1 MPLFCGILQ
10 RGLVGVLCLA
20 FAGSCSLIMGDDEP
34 QLPDSEDQEV
44 VFTGPKTFEEEF
56 PFVRFL
62 ERDDDLLSAV
72 LTVPKDSGDSFKT
85 QLEYMLPYLKPGP
98 DGPEGQKAPPP
109 RASIT
114 VFKDGGQVFNNDLEV
129 ANQKPWKSV
138 GQFRP
143 VEDLLQVTGSEE
155 DLREIFE
162 ALDVWFNSGPQI
174 SIEATVYENLNNDS
188 FERGMTQLGSTPLFE
203 DVQGQAFLRSFGAS
217 FPATSNP
224 TLAGGGL
231 GGAFQVG
238 LIDSSFQ
245 LDAVLQF
252 LQQKGLVHVIS
263 EPKIVTRNGVTANVE
278 STEEIPFLN
287 VTGVNFS
294 GAATFNVANKSV
306 GVKMNVTPFLVG
318 VDTIHLVIDVEV
330 SRLGQNFVIGTDGN
344 NQQILAPSLNTRKAK
359 TEVYV
364 RNGTTVIIGGLALT
378 EQRESESK
386 VPILGD
392 LPLIG
397 WFFSSRSTEEV
408 ETQVTFMFTPKIKD
422 RPSIDRFG
430 VGDFFDPFEAAEES
444 E

>member
-1 MPLFCGILQ
+1 MPRFCGILQ

-20 FAGSCSLIMGDDEP
+20 FAGSCSMIWSEDEP
-34 QLPDSEDQEV
+34 QLPDPAEQEV
-44 VFTGPKTFEEEF
+44 AFTGPKTFEEEF
-56 PFVRFL
+56 PFIRFL
-62 ERDDDLLSAV
+62 ENENGHLTAI
-72 LTVPKDSGDSFKT
+72 LTVPKGSGEGFKK
-85 QLEYMLPYLKPGP
+85 QLIAMLPWLGDPLP
-98 DGPEGQKAPPP
+98 ADAAEGAEPP
-109 RASIT
+109 RALISVST
-114 VFKDGGQVFNNDLEV
+114 DGGQVFNNDLEL
-129 ANQKPWKSV
+129 ANQRPWKSN
-138 GQFRP
+138 GAFKP

-155 DLREIFE
+155 DLRAIFE
-162 ALDVWFNSGPQI
+162 ALDVWYNSGPQI

-188 FERGMTQLGSTPLFE
+188 FERGMTQLGTDPLFQ
-203 DVQGQAFLRSFGAS
+203 DTQGQAFLRSVGAS

-224 TLAGGGL
+224 TLTGGGL

-252 LQQKGLVHVIS
+252 LKTKGLVHVIS

-306 GVKMNVTPFLVG
+306 GVKMSVTPFLVG

-392 LPLIG
+392 LPILG
-397 WFFSSRSTEEV
+397 WLFSSRSTEEV

-430 VGDFFDPFEAAEES
+430 VGDFFDPFEAADGS